1 MSQYQKHYLITG
13 GAGFIGSHLVNAL
26 KEEKDLL
33 LTVIDNFD
41 PFYHRQIKLLNTES
55 WENYSNVLL
64 FDRDIISL
72 TVAELEKILPQ
83 PVDVIIHLAAKA
95 GVRPSI
101 SDPVGYQQTNVV
113 GTQMLLDFARRTG
126 VPQFVF
132 ASSSSVYGVNK
143 NLPWTEEEKLQP
155 ISPYAMTKLAG
166 EMAGHVASHLTGLR
180 FVALRF
186 FTVYGPAQR
195 PDLAIHK
202 FIRAI
207 EKGETIPVYGDG
219 STSRDYTFVDD
230 IVKGI
235 LAAIRYDAS
244 TFEIINLGNHYS
256 ISLNELIQTIEDVTG
271 KRAVINRMPEQEGDV
286 PHTYADISK
295 AQRLL
300 TYQPSTQL
308 KEGIDLFYQWFLQNR
323 ELLVLP

>member
-26 KEEKDLL
+26 KKQEDLL
-33 LTVIDNFD
+33 ITIVDNFD
-41 PFYHRQIKLLNTES
+41 PFYSRQLKLLNTEN
-55 WENYSNVLL
+55 WEDYQNILV
-64 FDRDIISL
+64 FDRDITGL
-72 TVAELEKILPQ
+72 TAIELEKILPQ

-101 SDPVGYQQTNVV
+101 ADPVGYQQTNVV
-113 GTQMLLDFARRTG
+113 GTQMLLDFARQTG

-166 EMAGHVASHLTGLR
+166 EMAGHVASHLSGIR

-186 FTVYGPAQR
+186 FTVYGPSQR

-207 EKGETIPVYGDG
+207 ETGQPIPFFGDG
-219 STSRDYTFVDD
+219 STSRDYTYVDD

-235 LAAIRYDAS
+235 LAAIQYNAS
-244 TFEIINLGNHYS
+244 SFEIINLGNRYS
-256 ISLNELIQTIEDVTG
+256 ISLKELVQTIEAVMG
-271 KRAVINRMPEQEGDV
+271 KKAVINQLPEQEGDV

-300 TYQPSTQL
+300 QYQPSTLL
-308 KEGIDLFYQWFLQNR
+308 KDGIENFYRWFLQNKD
-323 ELLVLP
+323 VLILP